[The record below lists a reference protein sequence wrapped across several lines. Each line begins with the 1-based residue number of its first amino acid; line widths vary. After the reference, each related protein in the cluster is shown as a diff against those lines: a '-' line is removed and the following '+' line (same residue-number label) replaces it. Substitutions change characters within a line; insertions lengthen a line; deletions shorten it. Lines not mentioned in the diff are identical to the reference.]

1 MIKMTDINLVT
12 VTGTKI
18 YLDIDIFRFIKDED
32 LFNVEVEVEI
42 ENNGEHEH
50 LEIIDLNEFNEIV
63 INHSDLQ
70 RIAFNWIFK
79 NVELIQME
87 IPFSDLN

>member
-12 VTGTKI
+12 VPGTKI
-18 YLDIDIFRFIKDED
+18 YLDIDIFRFTKDED
-32 LFNVEVEVEI
+32 LFDVEIEI

-50 LEIIDLNEFNEIV
+50 LETIDLNGFNEIV
-63 INHSDLQ
+63 INHNDLQ

-79 NVELIQME
+79 NVELIKME

>member
-12 VTGTKI
+12 VPGTKI
-18 YLDIDIFRFIKDED
+18 YLDIDIFRFTKDED
-32 LFNVEVEVEI
+32 LFDVEVEI
-42 ENNGEHEH
+42 ENNGEHEL